1 MTPAHQ
7 DPNYVHPVVPNLL
20 GPDGRPISSASYR
33 TSRGQYDAPTSID
46 GVRTFVEE
54 RKNEALDLITE
65 FEFGVDAMFKVA
77 AMELAIKYT
86 ASDQR
91 PSLRKVFGANGV
103 QGAKEELLAVHKALY
118 GTPGG
123 PYDPLKAYINR
134 DALASAPASI
144 QHVLGQHLAYG
155 DGLIQL
161 IEESTDFGAGM
172 KSYFDQRSEPM
183 KQRASL
189 YMKHL
194 KEIVETE
201 AEANRELWTKWIL
214 DEHKTALRGLPWKF
228 LALEDMIPQL
238 AVKELFG
245 ELTDAELQQLAIA
258 RGEERNRPDAIRL
271 DSYDPHTIEQIM
283 EEIREGRHMERQ
295 HDRQEQ
301 QAANAARQ
309 AERAR
314 GRQH

>member
-1 MTPAHQ
+1 MTSTHQ

-33 TSRGQYDAPTSID
+33 ASRGQYTSPTD
-46 GVRTFVEE
+46 VGGVRTFVEE

-77 AMELAIKYT
+77 AMELAIKHT
-86 ASDQR
+86 PDGQR

-103 QGAKEELLAVHKALY
+103 QEAKEELLAVHKALY

-123 PYDPLKAYINR
+123 PYDPFNKYINR
-134 DALASAPASI
+134 DTLANAPASI

-155 DGLIQL
+155 NGLIDL
-161 IEESTDFGAGM
+161 IEDSTDFSAGM
-172 KSYFDQRSEPM
+172 RSYFDQRSEPM

-214 DEHKTALRGLPWKF
+214 DEHRQALQGLPWKF
-228 LALEDMIPQL
+228 LALEDMVPQL

-258 RGEERNRPDAIRL
+258 RGEERNRPDAVRL
-271 DSYDPHTIEQIM
+271 DNYDPQTIEQIM
-283 EEIREGRHMERQ
+283 EEIREGRHMQRQ
-295 HDRQEQ
+295 HDQQERQAQ
-301 QAANAARQ
+301 NAARQ

-314 GRQH
+314 GHHD